1 MFGSETA
8 RIAAVRF
15 LRLRDWTILTNRGPW
30 LMALLL
36 GSLGFY
42 IVYPLGLLLV
52 NSFNTATIADPP
64 IYGVRVWTAVLT
76 DSEMW
81 TSMWNTVSIAL
92 ALQAI
97 SFPIGIL
104 IAWLLARTDVP
115 FRHGFEF
122 LFWISFLMP
131 PISVTFAW
139 ILLLNPN
146 TGLINTW
153 LQQLP
158 LIGAS
163 PFNVYSFWGIIWV
176 HLMAHGISA
185 KVMLLT
191 PAFRRMDS
199 SFEEA
204 SQVSGAST
212 LGTLLRIHIP
222 IMTPIIV
229 VVLLLSLIRM
239 FSSLEIEL
247 ILGVPWGFYVYS
259 TKIMDLA
266 RQEPPLV
273 NQAAALGCIIL
284 VFLVPLI
291 LLQRR
296 LIGGREYT
304 TVTGKFRTKLIQLGI
319 WKIPATAFLALV
331 VFVLVIF
338 PAVSLLGG
346 SFMVRF
352 GYFNLPKAW
361 TVQYWNQVLAN
372 PGLLTAFKNTIIIAG
387 SAALVGPLIFSLVA
401 YVIVRTKLPGR
412 MALDFVCWLPS
423 AIPGVLL
430 GLGLLWMFLGTPIFR
445 PFYGSL
451 SLLVLA
457 SVLGGVTISTQILKA
472 NLIQLGRELEEASL
486 ISGAGFWHTYF
497 KILLPLTA
505 QAMVLIGVLKFIF
518 AAQNVSNIILL
529 ATSESR
535 TLSLLALDQIGEG
548 LREAASVTIILV
560 ILMTL
565 GLALMAR
572 FLGLRVGIQE
582 E

>member
-1 MFGSETA
+1 VLGSDSGRITA
-8 RIAAVRF
+8 VKF
-15 LRLRDWTILTNRGPW
+15 PGLRGQTVLANHGLW
-30 LMALLL
+30 LMAALLATL
-36 GSLGFY
+36 GYY
-42 IVYPLGLLLV
+42 IVYPLLLLLI

-64 IYGVRVWTAVLT
+64 LYGLGVWTQVLA
-76 DSEMW
+76 DGEMW
-81 TSMWNTVSIAL
+81 IAMWNTVSIAL
-92 ALQAI
+92 VLQAI

-104 IAWLLARTDVP
+104 IAWVLARTDIP
-115 FRHGFEF
+115 FRNGFEF

-146 TGLINTW
+146 TGLVNTW

-158 LIGAS
+158 LVGAS
-163 PFNVYSFWGIIWV
+163 PFNVYSYWGIIWV
-176 HLMAHGISA
+176 HLMAHGISG
-185 KVMLLT
+185 KIMFLT

-199 SFEEA
+199 TLEEA

-212 LGTLLRIHIP
+212 MGTMLRIHVP

-259 TKIMDLA
+259 TMIMDLA

-284 VFLVPLI
+284 AFLVPLI

-296 LIGGREYT
+296 LIGAREYT
-304 TVTGKFRTKLIQLGI
+304 TVTGKFQTKLIQLGI
-319 WKIPATAFLALV
+319 WRIPATIFVAFVA
-331 VFVLVIF
+331 FVLVIF
-338 PAVSLLGG
+338 PAASLLGG

-352 GYFNLPKAW
+352 GYFNLATTW
-361 TVQYWNQVLAN
+361 TLDYWKQALSN
-372 PGLLTAFKNTIIIAG
+372 PGLLTAFSNTIIIAG
-387 SAALVGPLIFSLVA
+387 TAGFVGPLIFSWVA
-401 YVIVRTKLPGR
+401 YLIVRTKIPGR
-412 MALDFVCWLPS
+412 MALDFICWLPS
-423 AIPGVLL
+423 AIPGVLS
-430 GLGLLWMFLGTPIFR
+430 GLGLLWMFLGTPMFR
-445 PFYGSL
+445 PLYGTL
-451 SLLVLA
+451 ALLVLA
-457 SVLGGVTISTQILKA
+457 SVLGGVTISTQLLKA
-472 NLIQLGRELEEASL
+472 NLVQLGRDLEEASFV
-486 ISGAGFWHTYF
+486 SGAGFWRTYF
-497 KILLPLTA
+497 NILLPLTA

-548 LREAASVTIILV
+548 LREAASVTIIIV

-565 GLALMAR
+565 GLALAAR
-572 FLGLRVGIQE
+572 FLGLRVGIQQ
-582 E
+582 